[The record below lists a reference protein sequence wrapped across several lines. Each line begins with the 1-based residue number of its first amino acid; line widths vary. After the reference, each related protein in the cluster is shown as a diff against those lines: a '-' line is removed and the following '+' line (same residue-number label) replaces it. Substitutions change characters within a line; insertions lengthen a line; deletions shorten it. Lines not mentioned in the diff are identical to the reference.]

1 MGIEIVFQC
10 NINPR
15 DYGYKSSCRVIYI
28 HVKISDIKER
38 AQTITS
44 DFLNKSWINN
54 LDIATKIAYEKRA
67 NDTISKLIKNVL
79 DKVENNITEE
89 FGEILVSTSAK
100 DTLCLH
106 YGHKKIPIAE
116 LWKEKSSGN
125 PAFDFHTETPTQL
138 IAFGEAKYRGTHNAY
153 GDALEQIDDFIKN
166 EKDLKELSDL
176 KNFVG
181 EKALS
186 NITGLNLKALIA
198 AFSLHSNNDTL
209 IIKHIMENE
218 YLKNLI
224 YHPELYIIGIEA

>member
-1 MGIEIVFQC
+1 MGIEIVSQC

-15 DYGYKSSCRVIYI
+15 DYGYKSSCRVTYI

-153 GDALEQIDDFIKN
+153 GDALELFHDFIKN
-166 EKDLKELSDL
+166 EKD
-176 KNFVG
+176 
-181 EKALS
+181 
-186 NITGLNLKALIA
+186 
-198 AFSLHSNNDTL
+198 
-209 IIKHIMENE
+209 
-218 YLKNLI
+218 
-224 YHPELYIIGIEA
+224 